1 MQNKPLDRL
10 PPLDLLAAFEAAARH
25 LSFTN
30 AAAERFLTQSAI
42 SRQMRALEDQL
53 GTALFLRQHRALAL
67 TPQGARLFAVCTA
80 VLAQLRGSMRELRAP
95 SQREVLA
102 LTTTPG
108 LASFWLIPR
117 LPEFT
122 RAHPGIDVRLDATFE
137 MRNLAQEGFDL
148 AIRYARP
155 EKVAGQ
161 ALFGE
166 KVLPVCSP
174 KLLRH
179 LPLARP
185 QDLAA
190 HTLLQMEPS
199 ISGSGMPVEW
209 EPWLQAMGLAG
220 LEPAGRLSM
229 SGYNEVVAA
238 AVAGQGVA
246 LGRRPLVDELLREG
260 RLIAPLAK
268 TVATPRSYILVV
280 DPAAR
285 SRPAVR
291 ALEAWLLEQA
301 ALERAASKASRAT
314 TLRPPPRRAVKRPP
328 STGPR

>member
-42 SRQMRALEDQL
+42 SRQMRALEDEL
-53 GTALFLRQHRALAL
+53 GTALFRRQHRALAL

-80 VLAQLRGSMRELRAP
+80 VLAQLRGTVRELRAP

-117 LPEFT
+117 LPGFT

-148 AIRYARP
+148 AIRYARAG
-155 EKVAGQ
+155 KVAGQ

-179 LPLARP
+179 LPLAKP

-190 HTLLQMEPS
+190 HTLLQMEPTT
-199 ISGSGMPVEW
+199 SGAGMPVEW

-220 LEPAGRLSM
+220 LEPAARLSM

-260 RLIAPLAK
+260 RLVAPLAK
-268 TVATPRSYILVV
+268 TMATPRSYILVV

-301 ALERAASKASRAT
+301 AQERAASQASRAT
-314 TLRPPPRRAVKRPP
+314 TLRPPPRKAVKRP
-328 STGPR
+328 TR

>member
-1 MQNKPLDRL
+1 MQNKPPDRL

-25 LSFTN
+25 LSFTK
-30 AAAERFLTQSAI
+30 AAAERFLTQSAV
-42 SRQMRALEDQL
+42 SRQMRALEDDL
-53 GTALFLRQHRALAL
+53 GTALFRRQHRALAL
-67 TPQGARLFAVCTA
+67 TPQGARLFTVCTA
-80 VLAQLRGSMRELRAP
+80 VLAQLRGTVRELRAP

-117 LPEFT
+117 LPAFT

-137 MRNLAQEGFDL
+137 MRDLSREGFDL
-148 AIRYARP
+148 AIRYARA

-199 ISGSGMPVEW
+199 ISGGMPVEW
-209 EPWLQAMGLAG
+209 EPWLQAMGLAH
-220 LEPAGRLSM
+220 LEPAARLSM

-260 RLIAPLAK
+260 RLVAPLAK
-268 TVATPRSYILVV
+268 TVVTPRSYILVV

-285 SRPAVR
+285 ARPAVR

-301 ALERAASKASRAT
+301 AQERAASKTASRAT
-314 TLRPPPRRAVKRPP
+314 TLRPPPRKSSRRP
-328 STGPR
+328 TR

>member
-1 MQNKPLDRL
+1 MHNKSLDRL
-10 PPLDLLAAFEAAARH
+10 PPLDLLASFEAAARH
-25 LSFTN
+25 LSFTQ
-30 AAAERFLTQSAI
+30 AASERFVTQSAI
-42 SRQMRALEDQL
+42 SRQMRALEDEL
-53 GTALFLRQHRALAL
+53 GAALFRRQHRALTL
-67 TPQGARLFAVCTA
+67 TPAGARLFAVCTA
-80 VLAQLRGSMRELRAP
+80 VLSQLRGTVRELRAP

-117 LPEFT
+117 LPGFT
-122 RAHPGIDVRLDATFE
+122 RAHPGIDVRLDASFE
-137 MRNLAQEGFDL
+137 LRQLANEGFDL
-148 AIRYARP
+148 AIRYGRA

-166 KVLPVCSP
+166 TVQPVCSP
-174 KLLRH
+174 TLLRH
-179 LPLARP
+179 LPLATP

-199 ISGSGMPVEW
+199 VSGGMPVEW
-209 EPWLQAMGLAG
+209 EPWLQAMGLAN
-220 LEPAGRLSM
+220 LEPAARLSM

-260 RLIAPLAK
+260 RLVAPLAK
-268 TVATPRSYILVV
+268 TIATPRSYILVV

-285 SRPAVR
+285 TRPAVR

-301 ALERAASKASRAT
+301 AQERAASVKGLGKPARTAA
-314 TLRPPPRRAVKRPP
+314 PRRASR
-328 STGPR
+328 R

>member
-42 SRQMRALEDQL
+42 SRQMRALEDEL
-53 GTALFLRQHRALAL
+53 GTALFRRQHRALAL

-80 VLAQLRGSMRELRAP
+80 VLAQLRGTVRELRAP
-95 SQREVLA
+95 SQREVLS

-117 LPEFT
+117 LPGFT

-148 AIRYARP
+148 AIRYARA

-179 LPLARP
+179 LPLATP

-199 ISGSGMPVEW
+199 ISGNGMPVEW

-220 LEPAGRLSM
+220 LEPAARLTM

-260 RLIAPLAK
+260 RLVAPLPK

-285 SRPAVR
+285 ARPAVR

-301 ALERAASKASRAT
+301 TLERAASKASRAT
-314 TLRPPPRRAVKRPP
+314 TLRPPPR
-328 STGPR
+328 

>member
-42 SRQMRALEDQL
+42 SRQMRALENEL
-53 GTALFLRQHRALAL
+53 GTALFRRQHRALAL

-80 VLAQLRGSMRELRAP
+80 VLAQLRGTMRELRAP

-117 LPEFT
+117 LPGFT

-148 AIRYARP
+148 AIRYARA

-166 KVLPVCSP
+166 RVLPVCSP

-179 LPLARP
+179 LPLTTP
-185 QDLAA
+185 KDLAA
-190 HTLLQMEPS
+190 HTLLQMEPTT
-199 ISGSGMPVEW
+199 SGVGMPVEW

-220 LEPAGRLSM
+220 LEPAARLSM

-260 RLIAPLAK
+260 RLVAPLAR
-268 TVATPRSYILVV
+268 TMATPRSYILVV

-285 SRPAVR
+285 ARPAVR

-301 ALERAASKASRAT
+301 AQERAASKASRAT
-314 TLRPPPRRAVKRPP
+314 TLRPPPRKAVKRP
-328 STGPR
+328 TR